1 MTSVWA
7 NRDFRLVLG
16 GGFVNEVGDWLLAV
30 ALPVFVF
37 TETGSG
43 RDTAAIFVIELAIGV
58 LLGPY
63 GGTLADRWDLRRTIV
78 ATNVL
83 HAVSLLPLLA
93 VSRTRLWPA
102 FVVLAI
108 QTVLRQLND
117 PASFALVPRVVSP
130 DQLVQANA
138 AQSTGSS
145 LARLIGSPLGGIAVA
160 VGGLSTVVA
169 ADAITFGAV
178 AVATA
183 FVRTP
188 TPSLTD
194 LADGRADRGPGFAAG
209 IRELRRQPGLGG
221 YVAVQALAQLTFAMF
236 PVLFIVFVVTE
247 LRGGGSEIGIIR
259 GMAAFGGI
267 AASLL
272 VARRASRFAPT
283 TLMAVGYLG
292 FGVIGALFVNAPSVT
307 RALWVYLVLFALT
320 GLPNVTSQI
329 GATSTAQTIGPPDVL
344 GRLSG
349 LLSATGA
356 VGAAIGSIGVGLL
369 IDRVHVRTLFNV
381 QATLYAACGIF
392 TYVAV
397 IRPRS
402 HLMPDLATADPTA

>member
-1 MTSVWA
+1 MWA
-7 NRDFRLVLG
+7 NRDFRLVLA

-83 HAVSLLPLLA
+83 HAVSLLPLLT
-93 VSRTRLWPA
+93 VTRTRLWPA

-130 DQLVQANA
+130 EQLVPANA
-138 AQSTGSS
+138 AQSTSSS

-160 VGGLSTVVA
+160 VGGLWSVVV

-188 TPSLTD
+188 TPSLID
-194 LADGRADRGPGFAAG
+194 RSDRRSERGPGFVAG
-209 IRELRRQPGLGG
+209 VRELRRQPGLGG
-221 YVAVQALAQLTFAMF
+221 YVAVQTLAQLTFAMF

-259 GMAAFGGI
+259 ATR
-267 AASLL
+267 SRS
-272 VARRASRFAPT
+272 ARNTP
-283 TLMAVGYLG
+283 
-292 FGVIGALFVNAPSVT
+292 
-307 RALWVYLVLFALT
+307 
-320 GLPNVTSQI
+320 Q
-329 GATSTAQTIGPPDVL
+329 
-344 GRLSG
+344 
-349 LLSATGA
+349 SAT
-356 VGAAIGSIGVGLL
+356 
-369 IDRVHVRTLFNV
+369 
-381 QATLYAACGIF
+381 
-392 TYVAV
+392 
-397 IRPRS
+397 RPRS
-402 HLMPDLATADPTA
+402 TRLRGSRRTARA

>member
-1 MTSVWA
+1 MWA
-7 NRDFRLVLG
+7 NRDFRLVLA

-43 RDTAAIFVIELAIGV
+43 RDTAAIFVIELVIGV

-93 VSRTRLWPA
+93 VTRTRLWPA

-117 PASFALVPRVVSP
+117 PASFALVPRVVAP

-178 AVATA
+178 AVAIA
-183 FVRTP
+183 FVRTR

-194 LADGRADRGPGFAAG
+194 RSDGGAERGPGFAAG
-209 IRELRRQPGLGG
+209 LRDLRRQPGLGG

-247 LRGGGSEIGIIR
+247 LHGRGAEIGIIR

-267 AASLL
+267 VASLL

-283 TLMAVGYLG
+283 TLMAAGYLG

-307 RALWVYLVLFALT
+307 RALWLYLVLFALT
-320 GLPNVTSQI
+320 GLPNMTSQI
-329 GATSTAQTIGPPDVL
+329 GATSAAQTICPPDVL

-356 VGAAIGSIGVGLL
+356 VGAAVGSIGVGLL
-369 IDRVHVRTLFNV
+369 VDHVAVRTLFNV
-381 QATLYAACGIF
+381 QATLYATCGVL

-397 IRPRS
+397 IRPRG
-402 HLMPDLATADPTA
+402 HLARDVATADPTT